1 MECLSAAAS
10 TSLKNGQTP
19 NPRHSQLQ
27 YVLCMH
33 DKKKEYQI
41 PHITASFFTIIK
53 AGSNVWNQH
62 FSIVLGLQYLSPS
75 LLIVMVCNAAA
86 MEYGLAAVLACAVQ
100 VHPEQ
105 WNNAIVGRVLPRV
118 VDKGFSGR
126 PGAVNLAEEIVLEF
140 VHLCSAEDTIAV
152 LLEGS
157 RNKRPKVLPL
167 CVSSILACFKAF
179 GPRTVPVAAVKKE
192 FEALCESTVNN
203 VCPNAVKLMGE
214 RYRWTCPTLV
224 EDIMANPTNQ
234 WLLEDRY
241 CPRPAKEAQEGVR
254 PGEFADT
261 INLLDCLPKT
271 EFKAKMALSKWS
283 EKVDALKIILDIVG
297 SVPKLET
304 DDYNDLVQTLKT

>member
-1 MECLSAAAS
+1 MEC
-10 TSLKNGQTP
+10 
-19 NPRHSQLQ
+19 
-27 YVLCMH
+27 
-33 DKKKEYQI
+33 
-41 PHITASFFTIIK
+41 
-53 AGSNVWNQH
+53 
-62 FSIVLGLQYLSPS
+62 GLP
-75 LLIVMVCNAAA
+75 
-86 MEYGLAAVLACAVQ
+86 AVLTCAVQ

-126 PGAVNLAEEIVLEF
+126 PGAVNLAEEVVLEF
-140 VHLCSAEDTIAV
+140 VHLCSAKDTIAV

-192 FEALCESTVNN
+192 FKALCESTVNN
-203 VCPNAVKLMGE
+203 VRPNAVKLMGE

-224 EDIMANPTNQ
+224 EDIMATPTNQ
-234 WLLEDRY
+234 WLLVDRY

-261 INLLDCLPKT
+261 INLLDRLPKT

-304 DDYNDLVQTLKT
+304 GDYNDLVQTLKT

>member
-1 MECLSAAAS
+1 MTPKEAEKLEALAQDGWSSSIETNSQSAKW
-10 TSLKNGQTP
+10 TE
-19 NPRHSQLQ
+19 R
-27 YVLCMH
+27 
-33 DKKKEYQI
+33 
-41 PHITASFFTIIK
+41 K
-53 AGSNVWNQH
+53 AG
-62 FSIVLGLQYLSPS
+62 FEAPLQMEEVAAKS
-75 LLIVMVCNAAA
+75 LARTG
-86 MEYGLAAVLACAVQ
+86 E
-100 VHPEQ
+100 
-105 WNNAIVGRVLPRV
+105 V

-126 PGAVNLAEEIVLEF
+126 PGAVNLAEEVVLEF
-140 VHLCSAEDTIAV
+140 VHLCSAKDTIAV

-192 FEALCESTVNN
+192 FKALCESTVNN
-203 VCPNAVKLMGE
+203 VRPNAVKLMGE
-214 RYRWTCPTLV
+214 S
-224 EDIMANPTNQ
+224 PTNQ
-234 WLLEDRY
+234 WLLVDRY

-261 INLLDCLPKT
+261 INLLDRLPKT

-304 DDYNDLVQTLKT
+304 GDYNDLVQTLKT

>member
-1 MECLSAAAS
+1 MEC
-10 TSLKNGQTP
+10 
-19 NPRHSQLQ
+19 
-27 YVLCMH
+27 
-33 DKKKEYQI
+33 
-41 PHITASFFTIIK
+41 
-53 AGSNVWNQH
+53 
-62 FSIVLGLQYLSPS
+62 GLP
-75 LLIVMVCNAAA
+75 
-86 MEYGLAAVLACAVQ
+86 AVLTCAVQ

-126 PGAVNLAEEIVLEF
+126 PGAVNLAEEVVLEF
-140 VHLCSAEDTIAV
+140 VHLCSAKDTIAV

-192 FEALCESTVNN
+192 FKALCESTVNN
-203 VCPNAVKLMGE
+203 VRPNAVKLMGE
-214 RYRWTCPTLV
+214 S
-224 EDIMANPTNQ
+224 PTNQ
-234 WLLEDRY
+234 WLLVDRY

-261 INLLDCLPKT
+261 INLLDRLPKT

-304 DDYNDLVQTLKT
+304 GDYNDLVQTLKT